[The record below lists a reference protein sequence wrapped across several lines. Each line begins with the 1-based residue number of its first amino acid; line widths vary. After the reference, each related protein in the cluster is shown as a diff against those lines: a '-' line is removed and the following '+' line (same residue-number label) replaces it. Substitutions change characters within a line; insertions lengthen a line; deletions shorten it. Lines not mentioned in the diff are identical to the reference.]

1 MMAWLSINLHAFLST
16 LRRLARS
23 PFSSF
28 FSICVIGIT
37 LSLPTGIYV
46 ILENLESLSGIFSG
60 SPEISLFMSRDAS
73 RDQVSEIERRLK
85 SEPRVSHFKFISKE
99 DALTQFRNDDEF
111 SDVVSSLSR
120 NPLPDAFIVSAKRS
134 ADLEALHLEMGKWP
148 KVEHAQL
155 DSSWVRKLDSFLRLG
170 HVAAAILSILL
181 GFALVFITFNTI
193 RLQILTQ
200 KDEIEVAKLIGATN
214 TFIRRPFLY
223 LGALQGLAG
232 GIAAWI
238 IIAAGLHFLNGAIL
252 DLAQLYST
260 RFVFSNLDTK
270 ESLVLFMLS
279 SSLGWLGAWFSVSRH
294 LWQLDS
300 YS

>member
-1 MMAWLSINLHAFLST
+1 MMAWLSINLHAFLHT
-16 LRRLARS
+16 LRKLARS

-28 FSICVIGIT
+28 FSICVIGIA

-46 ILENLESLSGIFSG
+46 LLENVESLAG
-60 SPEISLFMSRDAS
+60 SFVSSPQISLYLYRDAGPAAAA
-73 RDQVSEIERRLK
+73 EIEKRLI
-85 SEPRVSHFKFISKE
+85 SDPRVERFKFISKE
-99 DALTQFRNDDEF
+99 EALAGFRKDGEF
-111 SDVVSSLSR
+111 SDIVSSLSQ
-120 NPLPDAFIVSAKRS
+120 NPLPDAFVVSAKHSR
-134 ADLEALHLEMGKWP
+134 DLEALHDEMVKWP
-148 KVEHAQL
+148 KVEQAQL
-155 DSSWVRKLDSFLRLG
+155 DSGWVRKLDSLLNLG

-238 IIAAGLHFLNGAIL
+238 IIAAGLHFMNGAIL
-252 DLAQLYST
+252 ELAHLYST
-260 RFVFSNLDTK
+260 SFVLSNLDGK
-270 ESLVLFMLS
+270 ESLVLFLLS
-279 SSLGWLGAWFSVSRH
+279 SSLGWLGAWLSVSRH
-294 LWQLDS
+294 LWQLDCA
-300 YS
+300 